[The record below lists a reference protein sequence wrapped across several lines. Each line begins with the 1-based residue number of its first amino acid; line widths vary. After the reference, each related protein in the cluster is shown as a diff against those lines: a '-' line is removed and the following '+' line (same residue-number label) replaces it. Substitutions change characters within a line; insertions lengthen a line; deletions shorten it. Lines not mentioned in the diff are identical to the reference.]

1 MEERIIDDEYGRGIR
16 LKKTENGYVDVT
28 DELSEKKGEEPD
40 GNESEEIAEG
50 EAAERA
56 DEEIGG
62 QEDELAEEV
71 LFEFP
76 EEDDEE
82 LAALSF
88 EEAKELKRKREEERK
103 KHEEAARKYCEEG
116 EKYLENNA
124 YEKAAEAFDSAM
136 NEIHGFERAAL
147 GFWRAKTERGANLQP
162 LLDEWA
168 EEGYD
173 SFLVTFGEECVRAMK
188 KEYAEAFEKA
198 KAEREAEIASLKPDF
213 EEQTE
218 KRRAVLKE
226 RIYNARKKCIPL
238 LSVEIALAVFTLV
251 FALNIFSRAD
261 SVFVWFTIACGAA
274 FVVVLPFFCMA
285 ASRLTHAISLS
296 RANESKS
303 STGEGRKLEKLENET
318 EFLKEFL

>member
-1 MEERIIDDEYGRGIR
+1 M
-16 LKKTENGYVDVT
+16 LK
-28 DELSEKKGEEPD
+28 
-40 GNESEEIAEG
+40 A
-50 EAAERA
+50 
-56 DEEIGG
+56 
-62 QEDELAEEV
+62 
-71 LFEFP
+71 
-76 EEDDEE
+76 
-82 LAALSF
+82 
-88 EEAKELKRKREEERK
+88 
-103 KHEEAARKYCEEG
+103 
-116 EKYLENNA
+116 
-124 YEKAAEAFDSAM
+124 
-136 NEIHGFERAAL
+136 
-147 GFWRAKTERGANLQP
+147 
-162 LLDEWA
+162 
-168 EEGYD
+168 
-173 SFLVTFGEECVRAMK
+173 
-188 KEYAEAFEKA
+188 
-198 KAEREAEIASLKPDF
+198 DF

-303 STGEGRKLEKLENET
+303 STEEGRKLEKLENET

>member
-1 MEERIIDDEYGRGIR
+1 MKRAKEYKVI
-16 LKKTENGYVDVT
+16 V
-28 DELSEKKGEEPD
+28 
-40 GNESEEIAEG
+40 
-50 EAAERA
+50 
-56 DEEIGG
+56 IGG
-62 QEDELAEEV
+62 PV
-71 LFEFP
+71 LEWNQSKEGFEAFYNI
-76 EEDDEE
+76 
-82 LAALSF
+82 LISAAKL
-88 EEAKELKRKREEERK
+88 
-103 KHEEAARKYCEEG
+103 
-116 EKYLENNA
+116 
-124 YEKAAEAFDSAM
+124 KAAK
-136 NEIHGFERAAL
+136 L
-147 GFWRAKTERGANLQP
+147 
-162 LLDEWA
+162 
-168 EEGYD
+168 
-173 SFLVTFGEECVRAMK
+173 
-188 KEYAEAFEKA
+188 KA
-198 KAEREAEIASLKPDF
+198 KAEREAEIASLKADF

-303 STGEGRKLEKLENET
+303 STEEGRKLEKLENET